1 MQIFGGTPM
10 KKIAF
15 LLAAVM
21 LFALVAGCKPASGNV
36 SDVSDTTVSEPSEDK
51 EASKEVSEEDTR
63 VPVENPQNATVISTG
78 TAYQNTAKAGDAYV
92 DSYNT
97 ELTDG
102 QFAPDDSGDYGDAK
116 YSGYTDS
123 TVNITIDLGEVYDNI
138 YEFRCSYLSVNTA
151 GILPPGSVK
160 VMVSED
166 GEKFTNVGFC
176 KLPEMVEGARLEA
189 VYTSEYYVT
198 ARYVKFAVTKS
209 SAWVFLDELMVI
221 ANVEGGSA
229 VDEAYLE
236 LLKASYE
243 KLGTVSYKGGN
254 APDKSLA
261 LQLVS
266 KGAKYT
272 ASGKNTK
279 DFPDDGKRL
288 TDGAFTGYF
297 ESGIW
302 VGYEGGESVSVTVDL
317 GKKRDDL
324 SVFRTE
330 CYSNMN
336 IGTYMPVAVTYAVS
350 DDNST
355 FTDIGRIYG
364 VASGQNVFS
373 FPLVLDSCASGRYV
387 RFTLESTDTKM
398 YLVEEVAVY
407 ANTGVFDEVPLY
419 PALSFDPTVK
429 NWPNPSNQTVNLIAG
444 LTQQINC
451 PADLNDEQKKNNTP
465 VTSTIMTNGKKAT
478 ANSIHNGQFFKFNGG
493 SSRDVIYD
501 LGATSSVQKFTS
513 QFTHLVDWAVVAPT
527 TVTVLLSMDGQ
538 TWYTAGVMPVSAET
552 ENEIVSAELTLSA
565 PVQARY
571 VCFTFTV
578 ATWCGVGEL
587 EVFGTTSTA
596 GVSTLANSGLKK
608 HSLFSKG
615 NQAPDKNILG
625 GASDLVLLYHSPQ
638 FDGYTAEQ
646 LIPYLA
652 YVDKDGNI
660 KDTLFDS
667 FLFLLSG
674 KFPSGLSG
682 WSESKASDWKWTITD
697 LFTEGE
703 NILALEEA
711 AGQVKEALGLDDN
724 YKYGFTV
731 TLYYPNPKLTDFGDF
746 DGDGK
751 NDLLSDDATRLRALE
766 WYMEIFEEKLAEYD
780 FKNIEFRGYYWY
792 DEAVYPEENKP
803 YIVTETSK
811 IVHNRGYDF
820 FWIPYYTA
828 TGFSSWEA
836 FGFDVACMQPNYVFK
851 VEEPYSRI
859 PQAAYLTQLY
869 GMGIE
874 IEISAKSFTNDILYR
889 KYLEYLSGGVLYGYM
904 EDCVHMYYQDT
915 LVYYDAATSKDESIR
930 QIYDYTYQFIKGTL
944 DVYPDKL
951 DEIKLTVQKGTALS
965 GVIMENAPSYL
976 AFEINSMPEQ
986 GTVSVATDGTF
997 TYYAP
1002 ADFTGTVSFTYT
1014 YTEGLCD
1021 SEPCTITIT
1030 VE

>member
-1 MQIFGGTPM
+1 M

-21 LFALVAGCKPASGNV
+21 LFAVVAGCKPESGNV
-36 SDVSDTTVSEPSEDK
+36 SDVSSLASTPVEDK
-51 EASKEVSEEDTR
+51 DNSKEVSEDTR

-78 TAYQNTAKAGDAYV
+78 MAYENTAKAGDAYV

-102 QFAPDDSGDYGDAK
+102 QFAPDDTGDYTDAK
-116 YSGYTDS
+116 YSGYTDA
-123 TVNITIDLGEVYDNI
+123 TVYVTIDLGEVYDNI

-151 GILPPGSVK
+151 GILPPSSVK

-176 KLPEMVEGARLEA
+176 KMPEMVEGARLEA
-189 VYTSEYYVT
+189 VYTSEYYIS
-198 ARYVKFAVTKS
+198 ARYVKFAVAKN

-221 ANVEGGSA
+221 ANEEGGSE
-229 VDEAYLE
+229 VDEAFLE
-236 LLKASYE
+236 LIKESYS
-243 KLGTVSYKGGN
+243 KLGTISYQGGKT
-254 APDKSLA
+254 ADKSLA
-261 LQLVS
+261 LQLIS
-266 KGAKYT
+266 KDAKYT
-272 ASGKNTK
+272 ASHKYTN
-279 DFPDDGKRL
+279 DFPDNGTRL
-288 TDGAFTGYF
+288 TDGNFTGYF

-302 VGYEGGESVSVTVDL
+302 VGYPGGESVSITVDL

-350 DDNST
+350 DDNT
-355 FTDIGRIYG
+355 NFTDIGRVYG
-364 VASGQNVFS
+364 VASGQNVYS
-373 FPLVLDSCASGRYV
+373 FPLILENCASGRYV
-387 RFTLESTDTKM
+387 RFTLEATDTKM

-407 ANTGVFDEVPLY
+407 ANTGVSDEVSLY
-419 PALSFDPTVK
+419 PALSFDPAVK
-429 NWPNPSNQTVNLIAG
+429 NWPNPSNQTINLISG

-451 PADLNDEQKKNNTP
+451 PSDLTDEQKKNNTP

-478 ANSIHNGQFFKFNGG
+478 ANSIHNGEFFKFNGG
-493 SSRDVIYD
+493 ASRDVIYD
-501 LGATSSVQKFTS
+501 LGATSAVSKFTA

-527 TVTVLLSMDGQ
+527 TVTVLLSMDGE
-538 TWYTAGVMPVSAET
+538 TWYVAGIMPVSAKT
-552 ENEIVSAELTLSA
+552 ENEIVSAELSLAT

-571 VCFTFTV
+571 VCFSFTV
-578 ATWCGVGEL
+578 STWCGVGEL

-596 GVSTLANSGLKK
+596 GANALASSGLEKNN
-608 HSLFSKG
+608 LFSKG
-615 NQAPDKNILG
+615 NQAPDDDILG
-625 GASDLVLLYHSPQ
+625 GAEDLVLLYHGPQ
-638 FDGYTAEQ
+638 IDGYTVET

-674 KFPSGLSG
+674 SFPSGLSG
-682 WSESKASDWKWTITD
+682 WSESKASDWQWTITD

-711 AGQVKEALGLDDN
+711 AGIVKEALDLGED

-731 TLYYPNPKLTDFGDF
+731 TLYYPNPALKDFGDF
-746 DGDGK
+746 DGDGE

-780 FKNIEFRGYYWY
+780 FENIEFVGYYWY

-803 YIVTETSK
+803 YIVSETAK

-851 VEEPYSRI
+851 VEVPYSRI
-859 PQAAYLTQLY
+859 EQTAYLTKLY

-874 IEISAKSFTNDILYR
+874 IEISGKSFTNDILYR

-904 EDCVHMYYQDT
+904 EDCVHMYYQDVT
-915 LVYYDAATSKDESIR
+915 CYYDAATSKDESIR
-930 QIYDYTYQFIKGTL
+930 QLYDYTYQFIKGTL
-944 DVYPDKL
+944 DVYPDTL
-951 DEIKLTVQKGTALS
+951 DEITLTVQKGAYVS
-965 GVIMENAPSYL
+965 GVIMENAPGYL

-1021 SEPCTITIT
+1021 SEPCTVTIT